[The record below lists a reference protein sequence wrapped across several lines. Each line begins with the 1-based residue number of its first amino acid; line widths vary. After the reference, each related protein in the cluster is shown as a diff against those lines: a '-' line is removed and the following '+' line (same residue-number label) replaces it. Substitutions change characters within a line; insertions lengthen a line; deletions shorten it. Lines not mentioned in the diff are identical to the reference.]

1 MHSPARG
8 TLAACVAGE
17 IFLFAAL
24 GRQVL
29 AFFQYFGELTL
40 LHWDTWRG
48 LLRGRLNVH
57 ETIKQ
62 MASIGIGSLPIAA
75 LTLAFAGMTL
85 AYHIAHTAQRYG
97 VSNLVGYGVAE
108 SIVRE
113 LGPVLVAVVVAAR
126 SGSAMAA
133 ELGTMKVTE
142 QIDALRSM
150 AVSPVNYLVL
160 PRYVAAVIL
169 VPALAFI
176 GDVVGVVGGYIMAVM
191 SPYINETQYFSSI
204 PGNTEPWTVTAG
216 LLKAVAFGV
225 VIAIV
230 GCHQGLSCR
239 MASEEVGRATTR
251 SVVYA
256 IMLVYA
262 VDMALTAI
270 LYPV

>member
-1 MHSPARG
+1 M
-8 TLAACVAGE
+8 
-17 IFLFAAL
+17 FAAL

-48 LLRGRLNVH
+48 LLYGRLSVR

-62 MASIGIGSLPIAA
+62 MASIGLGSLPVAA
-75 LTLAFAGMTL
+75 VTLAFSGMTL
-85 AYHIAHTAQRYG
+85 AYHVAHTAQRYG
-97 VSNLVGYGVAE
+97 IGSLVGYGVAE
-108 SIVRE
+108 SVCRE
-113 LGPVLVAVVVAAR
+113 LGPVLVAFVVAAR

-142 QIDALRSM
+142 QIDALRAM
-150 AVSPVNYLVL
+150 AVSPVDYLVL
-160 PRYVAAVIL
+160 PRYVAALIL

-176 GDVVGVVGGYIMAVM
+176 GDVVGVLGGYFMAIL
-191 SPYINETQYFSSI
+191 SPYINDAQYFQSI
-204 PGNTEPWTVTAG
+204 PGNVEAWTVIAG
-216 LLKAVAFGV
+216 LIKALAFGI
-225 VIAIV
+225 VIALV
-230 GCHQGLSCR
+230 GCHQGLTCR

-262 VDMALTAI
+262 VDMVLTAV

>member
-1 MHSPARG
+1 M
-8 TLAACVAGE
+8 
-17 IFLFAAL
+17 FAAF

-48 LLRGRLNVH
+48 LLRGHFSVR
-57 ETIKQ
+57 ETLKQ
-62 MASIGIGSLPIAA
+62 MAGVGIGSLPIAA
-75 LTLAFAGMTL
+75 LTMAFAGMTL
-85 AYHIAHTAQRYG
+85 AYHIAHTAHRWG
-97 VSNLVGYGVAE
+97 VGNMIGYGVAE
-108 SIVRE
+108 SVVRE
-113 LGPVLVAVVVAAR
+113 LGPVLVSIVVAAR

-142 QIDALRSM
+142 QVDALRSM
-150 AVSPVNYLVL
+150 AVSPVDYLVV
-160 PRYVAAVIL
+160 PRYLAAVIL
-169 VPALAFI
+169 VPALAFV
-176 GDVVGVVGGYIMAVM
+176 GDVVGVLGGYVIAVV
-191 SPYINETQYFSSI
+191 SPYINQSQYFPSI
-204 PGNTEPWTVTAG
+204 ASNTEGWTVLAG
-216 LLKAVAFGV
+216 LLKALAFGV
-225 VIAIV
+225 VIAMV

-256 IMLVYA
+256 IVIIYA